1 MLWGVIRNF
10 QSWFRFAPAFLGVK
24 RDENLNT
31 KETHVGMN
39 GDVILDRSS
48 TLLTS
53 TLTKR
58 QFVMNCRFFYRNFPF
73 AFDLCGHLGRLRHS
87 APGS

>member
-1 MLWGVIRNF
+1 MLWGDFQNL
-10 QSWFRFAPAFLGVK
+10 QSWLEPAAFLGVK

-39 GDVILDRSS
+39 GDVVLDRSS

-53 TLTKR
+53 IFEKR
-58 QFVMNCRFFYRNFPF
+58 S
-73 AFDLCGHLGRLRHS
+73 L
-87 APGS
+87 